1 MMLTVIS
8 RYKNME
14 TLHDRRVSSLRQQHP
29 NNSSG
34 SAPHGEIVVA
44 GRARR
49 KEEVLAEATAFVRQ
63 NGGDPGD
70 QFLVLAH
77 CKIQFG
83 KYQGQRFRW
92 LLENSLGYA
101 VYLVSSIMGDE
112 ERDNP
117 LSASKHLFLR
127 YTSQIREIGEAVEVY
142 QKKQAMLQEAQRT
155 GDSGCLM
162 VEFGD
167 FKGKSMKE
175 VYEDGSKEAQALI
188 TYLKKA
194 KARPN
199 TNMALFKVYVLKRQA
214 SAPAHLPT
222 VTVSAPCTAAAA
234 SVSTATVTAPPSPT
248 ATQSRPLTA
257 ASVKALLARG
267 KHLSPS
273 QLAQKIMSP
282 AKPFQPSLSESTAW
296 RQLFFSVDAHR
307 CVNDVLMTCLVLY
320 YFTDTAAG
328 DFFEE
333 ENDQEMVTVV
343 SQAEEQLPQAAAASR
358 GPAPDRAPPA
368 LWTPGP
374 VFQPPAALPAHWKEQ
389 LPSF

>member
-1 MMLTVIS
+1 MLLELLHQRHFLEGIKK
-8 RYKNME
+8 R
-14 TLHDRRVSSLRQQHP
+14 TLIMYAHP
-29 NNSSG
+29 LFRKTPQGRLLVGLTEEANRS
-34 SAPHGEIVVA
+34 EIVVA
-44 GRARR
+44 GRAWC
-49 KEEVLAEATAFVRQ
+49 KEEVLSKATAFVRQ

-83 KYQGQRFRW
+83 KRQGQRFRW

-101 VYLVSSIMGDE
+101 VYLVSSIMGEE

-127 YTSQIREIGEAVEVY
+127 YTSHIREIGEAVEVY

-175 VYEDGSKEAQALI
+175 VYEDRSKEAQSLI

-194 KARPN
+194 KARPK
-199 TNMALFKVYVLKRQA
+199 TNMALFKTYVLKRQA
-214 SAPAHLPT
+214 SAPADLPT
-222 VTVSAPCTAAAA
+222 VTVSAPSTA
-234 SVSTATVTAPPSPT
+234 VPTATVTAPPSPT

-282 AKPFQPSLSESTAW
+282 AKPCQPSAARRRLFTCGEL
-296 RQLFFSVDAHR
+296 QLMHT
-307 CVNDVLMTCLVLY
+307 DVSMMC
-320 YFTDTAAG
+320 
-328 DFFEE
+328 
-333 ENDQEMVTVV
+333 
-343 SQAEEQLPQAAAASR
+343 
-358 GPAPDRAPPA
+358 
-368 LWTPGP
+368 
-374 VFQPPAALPAHWKEQ
+374 
-389 LPSF
+389 